1 MWSSGI
7 ELSLRPQPTCA
18 WDQHKRN
25 QKRGEGREGGHHHIW
40 QLCPL
45 LLSFRNRLSNQ
56 CYFISPPVFSIEQA
70 EKKHTTDLI
79 SNHNCLLFQVF
90 EKDAK
95 PFVDSSSGSCC
106 CIGTTIGKNT
116 SILQLLCFIQME
128 RSGLMRIKRNV
139 NKSSYQPIEVISC
152 NLKMEPRIVEPE
164 ERLAFANYTSR
175 YYLHCHVSY
184 IHLIFT

>member
-1 MWSSGI
+1 MQKEICSKHVVVWHWI
-7 ELSLRPQPTCA
+7 VFKTPTNLPLRSTQAKPV
-18 WDQHKRN
+18 
-25 QKRGEGREGGHHHIW
+25 EGGRSPPYW

-79 SNHNCLLFQVF
+79 SNHYCLLFQVS

-95 PFVDSSSGSCC
+95 PFPASSSGSCC
-106 CIGTTIGKNT
+106 CIGTTIGNGS

-128 RSGLMRIKRNV
+128 RSGCMRIKRNGR
-139 NKSSYQPIEVISC
+139 KSSYESF
-152 NLKMEPRIVEPE
+152 E
-164 ERLAFANYTSR
+164 
-175 YYLHCHVSY
+175 
-184 IHLIFT
+184 LIIA